1 MTMNRREFLIG
12 GAGLLAGAAVATIGA
27 GNGTA
32 YAAKGG
38 ETVDAG
44 PADAF
49 REDGVYD
56 RFRYQGFL
64 LIRKGE
70 RFIALSSLCTH
81 RACQLKIAPDKSFIC
96 PCHGS
101 TFDPE
106 GLVTKGPAE
115 RNLPQL
121 PTRIDG
127 TGRLLVEVP
136 G

>member
-32 YAAKGG
+32 YAAKSE

-44 PADAF
+44 LAEAF
-49 REDGVYD
+49 LEDGVYD

-70 RFIALSSLCTH
+70 RLIALSSLCTH

-106 GLVTKGPAE
+106 GVLTKGPAE

-121 PTRIDG
+121 PIRIDG
-127 TGRLLVEVP
+127 AGRLHVEVP